1 MRNEIFESFT
11 KFTNSALFMPTM
23 VGVLIAILV
32 IVKIA
37 NKGDV
42 KERNKFYDSAE
53 YTLGTVTKKQI
64 EGPLGKQYVMYVEYE
79 YYVNSIKYIGKDSKS
94 HLDSKK
100 SSREFNAKRKKG
112 KFAVAYN
119 SQNPQES
126 LIRLDYPV
134 NSEADVKNIFK

>member
-94 HLDSKK
+94 HLDSK
-100 SSREFNAKRKKG
+100 RNNF
-112 KFAVAYN
+112 V
-119 SQNPQES
+119 
-126 LIRLDYPV
+126 
-134 NSEADVKNIFK
+134 